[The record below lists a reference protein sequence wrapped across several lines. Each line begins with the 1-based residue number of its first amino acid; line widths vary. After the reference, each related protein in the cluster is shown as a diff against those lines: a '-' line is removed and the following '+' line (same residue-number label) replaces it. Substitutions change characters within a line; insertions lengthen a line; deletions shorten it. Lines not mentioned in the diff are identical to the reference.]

1 VEWSRAEQ
9 RGDGRWGSHPV
20 RAGIESASEE
30 SEVSFTIDVLAGA
43 AGGRGVDGWYG
54 RWRWMDGWKEW
65 IGWDVCLGEGRL
77 IGWVVEDEMVCVEME
92 WWGGVVRRWDEWGW
106 SGLGWVGLGWIG
118 RWRVEVER
126 RGGRRWRHAEMKD
139 GIGLRWREERR
150 VMVR

>member
-77 IGWVVEDEMVCVEME
+77 IGWVVEDEMVCAEME

-106 SGLGWVGLGWIG
+106 SGLDWKVEGGGGEKRGKTMEACGDEGWDW
-118 RWRVEVER
+118 VEVER
-126 RGGRRWRHAEMKD
+126 GKTGD
-139 GIGLRWREERR
+139 GTLRW
-150 VMVR
+150 VGG